1 MKRVIQRY
9 TSGKT
14 FFKHYWEA
22 LVRRFTKKMG
32 ILDRVFCDKAFA
44 MSANPKYDGFQ
55 KVLTLM
61 VDKLFIKKYNGNG
74 ATRMSTAIRS
84 TW

>member
-1 MKRVIQRY
+1 
-9 TSGKT
+9 
-14 FFKHYWEA
+14 
-22 LVRRFTKKMG
+22 MG

-84 TW
+84 T